1 MSSWLL
7 HVHDGSVRALWQGAA
22 RGACTSGWLA
32 ARAVR
37 PCALTGHRQVGKA
50 EYWLYTYTC
59 NLQPVTLLVPAQA
72 APLWTR
78 QVLTRLQA
86 QGLLTHCLQLPSQM
100 KRPLPCS
107 MCHRACSAWP
117 FRQRLNAPP
126 RCSLQVQRL
135 QRFATYGLLKQ
146 VVLKMIA
153 DELQDA
159 SADDNGSET
168 TNMVI
173 ALRWAQLWEEWSLSA

>member
-1 MSSWLL
+1 M
-7 HVHDGSVRALWQGAA
+7 
-22 RGACTSGWLA
+22 LA
-32 ARAVR
+32 ALGLPA
-37 PCALTGHRQVGKA
+37 PSRQ
-50 EYWLYTYTC
+50 
-59 NLQPVTLLVPAQA
+59 
-72 APLWTR
+72 
-78 QVLTRLQA
+78 
-86 QGLLTHCLQLPSQM
+86 CLD
-100 KRPLPCS
+100 
-107 MCHRACSAWP
+107 
-117 FRQRLNAPP
+117 APP

-173 ALRWAQLWEEWSLSA
+173 ALRWAQLWEEWPLLA